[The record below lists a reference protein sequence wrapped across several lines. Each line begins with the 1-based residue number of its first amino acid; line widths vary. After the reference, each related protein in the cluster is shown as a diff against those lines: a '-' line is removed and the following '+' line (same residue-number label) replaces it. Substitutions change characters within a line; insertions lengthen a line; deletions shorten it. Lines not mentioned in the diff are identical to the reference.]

1 MTLVASHE
9 TAARDVLPSGAQ
21 HICRHCAAPLATVF
35 CDLRATPPSNSFLRP
50 EDLSKA
56 ELSFP
61 LTTYV
66 CDNCTLV
73 QLPEHASA
81 EAIFDDYVYFS
92 SFSDSWLAHAEAYSE
107 MIVAR
112 LGLGPDSLAVE
123 LASNDGY
130 LLQFLQKKGIP
141 ILGIDPS
148 RTVAEAANAKGIE
161 TLVDFFGTRLAGK
174 LADAGR
180 RPDLIIGN
188 NVLAHVPDV
197 NDFVAGM
204 TRLLKPSGVVT
215 MEFPH
220 VVRLVEGMQF
230 DTIYHEHFS
239 YFSLHTAERI
249 FAAQNLTI
257 FDVEELPTHGGSL
270 RIYARHAANTALPVS
285 ERVGALRARE
295 AAGGYDRV
303 EGFAGFEAKVRK
315 VKRDLLRFLIDLRE
329 TGKTVAGYGAPAK
342 GNTLLNYCGV
352 GVDLLDYTVDRNPM
366 KQGRYLP
373 GVRIPVKGPEAIRA
387 SRPDY
392 VLILPWNIKDE
403 VVEQLAFI
411 REWGGKFVVP
421 IPALTVL

>member
-1 MTLVASHE
+1 
-9 TAARDVLPSGAQ
+9 
-21 HICRHCAAPLATVF
+21 VF

-66 CDNCTLV
+66 CDRCTLV

-92 SFSDSWLAHAEAYSE
+92 SFSDSWLSHARAYSD

-112 LGLGPDSLAVE
+112 LGLGPDSLAIE

-130 LLQFLQKKGIP
+130 LLQFLQAKGIP

-148 RTVAEAANAKGIE
+148 RTVAEAANAKGVE
-161 TLVDFFGTRLAGK
+161 TLVEFFGTGLAKRLVEQ
-174 LADAGR
+174 GR
-180 RPDLIIGN
+180 QPDLIIGN

-204 TRLLKPSGVVT
+204 ARLLKPTGVVT

-220 VVRLVEGMQF
+220 VARLVEGMQF

-249 FAAQNLTI
+249 FASQNLTI
-257 FDVEELPTHGGSL
+257 FDVEELHTHGGSL
-270 RIYARHAANTALPVS
+270 RIYARHAANDALPVS
-285 ERVGALRARE
+285 DRVGALRSRE
-295 AAGGYDRV
+295 AAGGYDRP
-303 EGFAGFEAKVRK
+303 EGFDGFEAKVRK

-329 TGKTVAGYGAPAK
+329 NGRSVVGYGAPAK

-373 GVRIPVKGPEAIRA
+373 GVRIPVRAPEAIRETQ
-387 SRPDY
+387 PDY

-403 VVEQLAFI
+403 VIEQLAFI

-421 IPALTVL
+421 IPSLTVV

>member
-1 MTLVASHE
+1 MSE
-9 TAARDVLPSGAQ
+9 TAPV
-21 HICRHCAAPLATVF
+21 CRHCGTALSRVF

-50 EDLSKA
+50 ADLSKG
-56 ELSFP
+56 EMSYP

-66 CDNCTLV
+66 CNACTLV

-92 SFSDSWLAHAEAYSE
+92 SFSDSWLAHARAYCE

-112 LGLGPDSLAVE
+112 LKLGPQSLAIE

-130 LLQFLQKKGIP
+130 LLQYLKAAGVP

-148 RTVAEAANAKGIE
+148 HTVAEAAEKKGVP
-161 TLVDFFGTRLAGK
+161 TLVEFFGTQLAGK
-174 LADAGR
+174 LLKEGR
-180 RPDLIIGN
+180 LADLILGN

-204 TRLLKPSGVVT
+204 VLLLKPAGVIT

-249 FAAQNLTI
+249 FAKQGLTI
-257 FDVEELPTHGGSL
+257 FDVEEIPTHGGSL
-270 RIYARHAANTALPVS
+270 RIYARHAANHTLPVTPA
-285 ERVGALRARE
+285 VAALKARE
-295 AAGGYDRV
+295 AAGHYDKPEGYD
-303 EGFAGFEAKVRK
+303 GFEDKVRR
-315 VKRDLLRFLIDLRE
+315 VKRDLLRFLIETRE
-329 TGKTVAGYGAPAK
+329 AGKSIAGYGAAAK
-342 GNTLLNYCGV
+342 GNTLLNYCGI
-352 GVDLLDYTVDRNPM
+352 GVDLLDYVVDRNPM
-366 KQGRYLP
+366 KQGRFLP
-373 GVRIPVKGPEAIRA
+373 GVRIPVKTPETIAA
-387 SRPDY
+387 EHPDY

-403 VVEQLAFI
+403 VMEQLSFI
-411 REWGGKFVVP
+411 REWDGQFVVP
-421 IPALTVL
+421 IPSLQVIP

>member
-1 MTLVASHE
+1 MREPV
-9 TAARDVLPSGAQ
+9 TAAAMAGPR
-21 HICRHCAAPLATVF
+21 CRHCDAPLSRVF

-56 ELSFP
+56 EASFP

-66 CDNCTLV
+66 CDACTLV
-73 QLPEHASA
+73 QLPEHQSA

-92 SFSDSWLAHAEAYSE
+92 SFSDSWLAHARAYCE
-107 MIVAR
+107 MIVGR
-112 LGLGPDSLAVE
+112 LGLGPDSLVVE

-130 LLQFLQKKGIP
+130 LLQYMKERGIP

-148 RTVAEAANAKGIE
+148 HTVARAAERKGVPTI
-161 TLVDFFGTRLAGK
+161 VDFFGTRLADK
-174 LADAGR
+174 LAGEGK
-180 RPDLIIGN
+180 RPDLILGN

-204 TRLLKPSGVVT
+204 ARLLAPGGTVT

-220 VVRLVEGMQF
+220 VVQLVEGMQF

-249 FAAQNLTI
+249 FAAQGLTLY
-257 FDVEELPTHGGSL
+257 DVEEIPTHGGSL
-270 RIYARHAANTALPVS
+270 RIYARHAANEALAVLPSVA
-285 ERVGALRARE
+285 ALKARE
-295 AAGGYDRV
+295 VAGGYDRA
-303 EGFAGFEAKVRK
+303 EGYAGFDEKVRK
-315 VKRDLLRFLIDLRE
+315 VKRDLLRFLIELRE
-329 TGKTVAGYGAPAK
+329 TGTSIAGYGAPAK

-373 GVRIPVKGPEAIRA
+373 GVRIPVKAPEAIRED
-387 SRPDY
+387 RPDY
-392 VLILPWNIKDE
+392 VLILPWNIRDE
-403 VVEQLAFI
+403 VIEQLAFI
-411 REWGGKFVVP
+411 RDWGGKFVVP
-421 IPALTVL
+421 IPALAIL